1 MPRPLNRAALK
12 RDLLALLRNN
22 GTQAFRPKELAKY
35 LSLGK
40 GREPFRLFRDVLS
53 ELEEAG
59 LVQKVKGN
67 RYQHRR
73 QRKGAFAEGTLTM
86 HPSGYGFVNLDR
98 TDADDDLFVRA
109 NRLKNALHGDR
120 VRVALA
126 APVRGRQDRKQEA
139 EVVEVLRRG
148 RTHTVGTF
156 DKMGHFAFVKA
167 DDPKQ
172 TKDIYVPKEHFN
184 GAEQGDKVMVSID
197 HYEDPKGSPEGRI
210 LSVLGRPDDPG
221 VAVLSVALA
230 QGIRSEFPPAVEA
243 EAEAIPVAI
252 PKKEIARRLDL
263 RNAMIFT
270 IDPEDAKDFDDAISI
285 ERLDSGD
292 FRLGVHIADVSHYVE
307 ENTELDREAYE
318 RGTSTYLVDRVI
330 PMLPERLSNGVCS
343 LRPHEDKLTYSCLM
357 TVSARGKIRDWEIRE
372 TVIHSKARL
381 TYEEAQQ
388 ILDGGIQEHQ
398 VKDEVLLAGKLA
410 RTLTRKRLR
419 EGSIDFDTPEV
430 RIILNEAGTPI
441 DIVRKERIEA
451 NRLIEECMLLAN
463 RCVSMEIGKV
473 SKSKRKPFVYRIHAT
488 PDTERILAL
497 ARYVKAFGYRLLVT
511 DGTVTRKDLNDLLEH
526 VRGTAEAAVIKV
538 EALRS
543 MSKAVYS
550 TENIGHYGLG
560 FDFYSHFTS
569 PIRRFPDLI
578 AHRLLKRYLAGGS
591 AVEEEGL
598 QIACR
603 HLSDQERVAVDA
615 ERESKKLKQ
624 VEYAAQH
631 LGEEYDGVVMGVTK
645 FGVFVEIQD
654 LLVEGLVHV
663 RDMDDYFE
671 YDPENYRLVG
681 QHTRTVY
688 RMGDS
693 VRVKIAAADVAS
705 RKIDLVFAG

>member
-1 MPRPLNRAALK
+1 MPKPLNRAALK

-53 ELEEAG
+53 ELEDAG
-59 LVQKVKGN
+59 LVQRVKGN
-67 RYQHRR
+67 RFQHRK
-73 QRKGAFAEGTLTM
+73 QRKHAHAEGTLIM
-86 HPSGYGFVNLDR
+86 HPSGFGFVNVDG
-98 TDADDDLFVRA
+98 TGGEDDFFVRA

-126 APVRGRQDRKQEA
+126 APVRGARADYKREA

-148 RTHTVGTF
+148 RAHTVGSF
-156 DKMGHFAFVKA
+156 DKLGHFAFVKA

-197 HYEDPKGSPEGRI
+197 QYEDPKGSPEGRI
-210 LSVLGRPDDPG
+210 LRVLGKPDDPG

-230 QGIRSEFPPAVEA
+230 QGIRSDFPPAVEA
-243 EAEAIPVAI
+243 EAEAIPVKI
-252 PKKEIARRLDL
+252 PKKEVARRLDL
-263 RNAMIFT
+263 RDAMIFT

-388 ILDGGIQEHQ
+388 ILDGGIQDHL

-410 RTLTRKRLR
+410 RTLTKKRLR

-430 RIILNEAGTPI
+430 RIILNDAGEPI

-473 SKSKRKPFVYRIHAT
+473 PKSKRRPFVYRIHAA
-488 PDTERILAL
+488 PDTERILA
-497 ARYVKAFGYRLLVT
+497 
-511 DGTVTRKDLNDLLEH
+511 
-526 VRGTAEAAVIKV
+526 
-538 EALRS
+538 
-543 MSKAVYS
+543 
-550 TENIGHYGLG
+550 
-560 FDFYSHFTS
+560 
-569 PIRRFPDLI
+569 
-578 AHRLLKRYLAGGS
+578 
-591 AVEEEGL
+591 
-598 QIACR
+598 
-603 HLSDQERVAVDA
+603 
-615 ERESKKLKQ
+615 
-624 VEYAAQH
+624 
-631 LGEEYDGVVMGVTK
+631 
-645 FGVFVEIQD
+645 
-654 LLVEGLVHV
+654 
-663 RDMDDYFE
+663 
-671 YDPENYRLVG
+671 
-681 QHTRTVY
+681 
-688 RMGDS
+688 
-693 VRVKIAAADVAS
+693 
-705 RKIDLVFAG
+705 